1 MIQHHGHSNLP
12 QWKEVDRLAALQKFD
27 ILDTEPEVEFDSI
40 VKIATQICNTPVA
53 CISFLD
59 ERRQWFK
66 AKIGLELTETL
77 RDTSVCNHAIQQPGL
92 SLFPI

>member
-40 VKIATQICNTPVA
+40 VKIVRTAVQNLTTVA
-53 CISFLD
+53 
-59 ERRQWFK
+59 
-66 AKIGLELTETL
+66 AG
-77 RDTSVCNHAIQQPGL
+77 
-92 SLFPI
+92 